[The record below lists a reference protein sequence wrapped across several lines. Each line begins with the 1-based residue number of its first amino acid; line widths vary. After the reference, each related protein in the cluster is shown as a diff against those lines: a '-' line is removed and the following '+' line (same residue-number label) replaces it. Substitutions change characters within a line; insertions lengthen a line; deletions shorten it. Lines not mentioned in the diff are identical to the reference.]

1 MYYNKYQSKVDL
13 HRSNFGIACI
23 KQVFEGVAGD
33 KLRQTCDGRI
43 LFVGPVDKR
52 KKKNEK
58 ILSAFI
64 TDIMKIQLHIA
75 CFGYSG
81 AGKFS
86 IERMKNNFVSLFPH
100 ERRFKHAYLIGLS
113 SNGISALIARNI
125 NRESKKIWVIDK
137 LASPLRPDLFSK
149 HLHSGCLPYSSLF
162 ERLLLC
168 KMLQN
173 RIYGVKKME
182 DIETFGPA
190 LIHNPPMSVCLL

>member
-1 MYYNKYQSKVDL
+1 MRRKDSFCWP
-13 HRSNFGIACI
+13 S
-23 KQVFEGVAGD
+23 
-33 KLRQTCDGRI
+33 RQE
-43 LFVGPVDKR
+43 

-125 NRESKKIWVIDK
+125 NRESKKI
-137 LASPLRPDLFSK
+137 
-149 HLHSGCLPYSSLF
+149 
-162 ERLLLC
+162 
-168 KMLQN
+168 
-173 RIYGVKKME
+173 
-182 DIETFGPA
+182 
-190 LIHNPPMSVCLL
+190 